1 MQRALSGNIRG
12 CKPGRGQAPAFLL
25 FSPGQLCFLLAEYC
39 GKDQCAEG
47 PKERQ
52 THHPHPHTNMLV
64 LFETPAGYA
73 LFKVHNEGKLQ
84 EANVAKDFATLE
96 GAQKVYDFAS

>member
-1 MQRALSGNIRG
+1 
-12 CKPGRGQAPAFLL
+12 
-25 FSPGQLCFLLAEYC
+25 
-39 GKDQCAEG
+39 
-47 PKERQ
+47 
-52 THHPHPHTNMLV
+52 MLV

-84 EANVAKDFATLE
+84 EANIAKDFATLE